1 MYYTKTTLYCKIN
14 TELRNTKIITAYAS
28 MTVILLNICG
38 CRWTG
43 TYAIYVIS
51 WELILLETIIM
62 HKNL

>member
-14 TELRNTKIITAYAS
+14 TELRNTKIITAYVS

-43 TYAIYVIS
+43 TYVLLYTDI
-51 WELILLETIIM
+51 LILTIIM
-62 HKNL
+62 YKNL

>member
-43 TYAIYVIS
+43 TYVLLHTDI
-51 WELILLETIIM
+51 LILTIIM

>member
-43 TYAIYVIS
+43 TYVLFYTDI
-51 WELILLETIIM
+51 LILTIIM
-62 HKNL
+62 YKNL

>member
-28 MTVILLNICG
+28 MTVLLLNICG

-43 TYAIYVIS
+43 TYVLLYTVI
-51 WELILLETIIM
+51 LILTIIM
-62 HKNL
+62 YKNL

>member
-43 TYAIYVIS
+43 TYVLLYTYI
-51 WELILLETIIM
+51 LILTIIM